1 MGHVPFV
8 TDDETLV
15 VAVDNDELF
24 LVAVVESLLN
34 LMHCVL
40 RVSSVGLKSE
50 MMRLTKVVALQVYWL
65 QANHGRHEVIRRPV
79 SAGHRGPGRLGEGV
93 SSPPAGAG
101 GGRGESVEDG
111 GPDLG
116 HTHNSPL
123 SDGLSEKRAG

>member
-15 VAVDNDELF
+15 VAVDNDGLF

-50 MMRLTKVVALQVYWL
+50 MMRLTKVVEALQVYWL
-65 QANHGRHEVIRRPV
+65 QR
-79 SAGHRGPGRLGEGV
+79 
-93 SSPPAGAG
+93 
-101 GGRGESVEDG
+101 
-111 GPDLG
+111 
-116 HTHNSPL
+116 
-123 SDGLSEKRAG
+123 